1 MKLAFLVSG
10 RGTNLKALIAACR
23 SGQVQAEPALV
34 IADRPQAGA
43 LQIAEKADV
52 PNLLINAHDYP
63 SRSEHERAIV
73 KELDRH
79 GINLVILAG
88 YQRLLSPFLV
98 GYLYEP
104 RLGQSRILNIHPAD
118 TRRYQ
123 GLNGY
128 AWALKEGLDETAV
141 TVHYVDEGMDTGKIV
156 AQARLPMY
164 ADDTLESLQERGL
177 ALEHQL
183 FPQATQKVIEELQQL
198 CAAF

>member
-1 MKLAFLVSG
+1 MKLAFLASG

-23 SGQVQAEPALV
+23 SGLVQAEPALV
-34 IADRPQAGA
+34 ISDRPQAGA
-43 LQIAEKADV
+43 LQVAEGAGV
-52 PNLLINAHDYP
+52 PSLLINSHEYT

-79 GINLVILAG
+79 GIHLVILAG

-177 ALEHQL
+177 KLEHQL

-198 CAAF
+198 CAVF

>member
-1 MKLAFLVSG
+1 MKLAFLASG
-10 RGTNLKALIAACR
+10 RGSNLKALLSACR
-23 SGQVQAEPALV
+23 SGQVKAEPALV
-34 IADRPQAGA
+34 ISDRPQAGA
-43 LQIAEKADV
+43 LQVAADADV
-52 PNLLINAHDYP
+52 PHLLINSHDFQ
-63 SRSEHERAIV
+63 SRSEHERAIAR
-73 KELDRH
+73 ELDKH
-79 GINLVILAG
+79 GIDLVILAG

-98 GYLYEP
+98 GFLYEP

-128 AWALKEGLDETAV
+128 AWALKEGLNETAV
-141 TVHYVDEGMDTGKIV
+141 TVHFVDEGMDTGKIV
-156 AQARLPMY
+156 AQAPLPMY

-183 FPQATQKVIEELQQL
+183 FPQATQKVIEELEQL

>member
-34 IADRPQAGA
+34 ISDRPQAGA
-43 LQIAEKADV
+43 LQVAESAEV
-52 PNLLINAHDYP
+52 ANLLINAHDYP

-79 GINLVILAG
+79 EIGLVILAG

-156 AQARLPMY
+156 AQAKLRMY

-177 ALEHQL
+177 KLEHQL

>member
-1 MKLAFLVSG
+1 MKLAFLASG

-23 SGQVQAEPALV
+23 SGQVAAVPALV
-34 IADRPQAGA
+34 ICDRPQAGA
-43 LQIAEKADV
+43 LQVAQSAEV
-52 PNLLINAHDYP
+52 PNLLINAHEYQ

-79 GINLVILAG
+79 DIDLVILAG

-98 GYLYEP
+98 GYMYEP

-141 TVHYVDEGMDTGKIV
+141 TVQYVDEGMDTGKIV
-156 AQARLPMY
+156 AQAPLPMY

-177 ALEHQL
+177 KLEHQL

>member
-10 RGTNLKALIAACR
+10 RGTNLKALIAACH

-43 LQIAEKADV
+43 LQIAASAGV
-52 PNLLINAHDYP
+52 TNLLINAHDYS
-63 SRSEHERAIV
+63 SRSEHERAIAHRLH
-73 KELDRH
+73 EHHID
-79 GINLVILAG
+79 LVILAG

-104 RLGQSRILNIHPAD
+104 GLGQSRILNIHPAD

-128 AWALKEGLDETAV
+128 AWALKEGLNETAV

-156 AQARLPMY
+156 AQAPLPMY

-177 ALEHQL
+177 KLEHQL

>member
-34 IADRPQAGA
+34 ISDRPQAGA
-43 LQIAEKADV
+43 LQVAESADV
-52 PNLLINAHDYP
+52 PNLLINAHEYA

-79 GINLVILAG
+79 GIGLVILAG

-156 AQARLPMY
+156 AQAALPMY

-177 ALEHQL
+177 KLEHQL

-198 CAAF
+198 CAVF

>member
-10 RGTNLKALIAACR
+10 RGTNLKALISACR

-34 IADRPQAGA
+34 ISDRPQAGA
-43 LQIAEKADV
+43 LQVAESAAV
-52 PNLLINAHDYP
+52 ANLLINAHDYG

-79 GINLVILAG
+79 GIGLVILAG

-118 TRRYQ
+118 GIRAHEDRY
-123 GLNGY
+123 
-128 AWALKEGLDETAV
+128 TA
-141 TVHYVDEGMDTGKIV
+141 
-156 AQARLPMY
+156 AA
-164 ADDTLESLQERGL
+164 L
-177 ALEHQL
+177 ALGRVELHQRVVQRHPPRL
-183 FPQATQKVIEELQQL
+183 RRENGHA
-198 CAAF
+198 

>member
-43 LQIAEKADV
+43 LQIAESASV
-52 PNLLINAHDYP
+52 PNLLINAHDYH
-63 SRSEHERAIV
+63 SRAEHERAIV
-73 KELDRH
+73 RQLHEHRID
-79 GINLVILAG
+79 LVILAG

-156 AQARLPMY
+156 AQAPLPMY

-177 ALEHQL
+177 KLEHQL

>member
-1 MKLAFLVSG
+1 MKLAFLASG

-23 SGQVQAEPALV
+23 SGQVKAEPALV
-34 IADRPQAGA
+34 ISDRPQAGA
-43 LQIAEKADV
+43 LQVAAEAGV
-52 PNLLINAHDYP
+52 PHLLINSHDYQ
-63 SRSEHERAIV
+63 SRSEHERAIAR
-73 KELDRH
+73 ELHKH
-79 GINLVILAG
+79 GIDLVILAG

-98 GYLYEP
+98 GFLYEP

-141 TVHYVDEGMDTGKIV
+141 TVHFVDEGMDTGKIV
-156 AQARLPMY
+156 AQAPLPMF

-177 ALEHQL
+177 KLEHQL
-183 FPQATQKVIEELQQL
+183 FPQATQKVIEELEQL
-198 CAAF
+198 CVAF

>member
-1 MKLAFLVSG
+1 MKLAFFASG
-10 RGTNLKALIAACR
+10 RGSNLRALIAACR
-23 SGQVQAEPALV
+23 SGQVTAEPALV
-34 IADRPQAGA
+34 VVDRPQAGA
-43 LQIAEKADV
+43 LQVASQAGV
-52 PNLLINAHDYP
+52 PHLLVDAHQFS
-63 SRSEHERAIV
+63 SRAEHERAIAR
-73 KELDRH
+73 ELAKH
-79 GINLVILAG
+79 GIDLVILAG

-98 GYLYEP
+98 GFLYEP

-183 FPQATQKVIEELQQL
+183 FPQATQQVIQELNSL

>member
-10 RGTNLKALIAACR
+10 RGTNLKALISACR

-34 IADRPQAGA
+34 ISDRPQAGA
-43 LQIAEKADV
+43 LQVAESAAV
-52 PNLLINAHDYP
+52 ANLLINAHDYG

-79 GINLVILAG
+79 GIGLVILAG

-177 ALEHQL
+177 KLEHQL
-183 FPQATQKVIEELQQL
+183 FPQATQQVIEELQQL

>member
-1 MKLAFLVSG
+1 VKLAFLASG

-23 SGQVQAEPALV
+23 SGQVAAEPALV
-34 IADRPQAGA
+34 ISDRPQAGA
-43 LQIAEKADV
+43 LQVAEAAGV
-52 PNLLINAHDYP
+52 PHLLINAHEYP

-79 GINLVILAG
+79 AIDLVILAG

-98 GYLYEP
+98 GFMYEP

-128 AWALKEGLDETAV
+128 AWALKEGLNETAV
-141 TVHYVDEGMDTGKIV
+141 TVHYVDEGMDTGTIV
-156 AQARLPMY
+156 AQAPLPMY

-177 ALEHQL
+177 KLEHQL